1 MALFPRSACLQ
12 ASGRSGNSRV
22 KPRSRR
28 YAGTRGLARPAA
40 AGYLL
45 YFRCRFDTL
54 DQGSRIPI
62 KVQLKTG
69 SSTQPRVDAARPAVH
84 VQQQTRFAT
93 TLTRGPSDF
102 DSWGICNVVHTFRV
116 WARPSARSLIKRFRF
131 SRSSRLTSRPVR
143 LTFNKKKKLPSY
155 FWTGAARETGA

>member
-1 MALFPRSACLQ
+1 M
-12 ASGRSGNSRV
+12 
-22 KPRSRR
+22 KPKSRR

-69 SSTQPRVDAARPAVH
+69 SSTQGRRSSACSAANKIRH
-84 VQQQTRFAT
+84 DINSR
-93 TLTRGPSDF
+93 TLGIFDF
-102 DSWGICNVVHTFRV
+102 WGICNAVHTFRV
-116 WARPSARSLIKRFRF
+116 WARPSGRSLVQRFISFFRE
-131 SRSSRLTSRPVR
+131 SSRLTSRPAR
-143 LTFNKKKKLPSY
+143 LTAGSTERRNSRHIFGPELRVKPARRVR
-155 FWTGAARETGA
+155 AAS

>member
-1 MALFPRSACLQ
+1 M
-12 ASGRSGNSRV
+12 

-93 TLTRGPSDF
+93 TLTRGPSGF

-116 WARPSARSLIKRFRF
+116 WARPSGRSLAHKAIWIFEELAPHFPPGAPYVQQKRRNSHHIFGAELRVKPAP
-131 SRSSRLTSRPVR
+131 RVR
-143 LTFNKKKKLPSY
+143 AVS
-155 FWTGAARETGA
+155 